1 MIDIATRV
9 YNHNWKIDTIF
20 RSMLDTDFYKILM
33 SQFIFREKKNIE
45 VKFRL
50 MNRTKNISL
59 ANLISEEELRHQL
72 DQARAVKLSKGEATW
87 LRGNNFYGQKSI
99 FKNAFIKW
107 FENFSLPEYDL
118 KKINDD
124 FELTFYGPWNEVSLW
139 EIPAL
144 SIVSELRSRALLK
157 NMGKFELQV
166 LYARA
171 MTKLW
176 EKIETLNKFDGL
188 RIADFGTR
196 RRHSFLWQEWCIE
209 AMREGLGRK
218 FIGSSN
224 CLMSKNLEIEAIGTN
239 AHELPMIYCA
249 LANNDQEL
257 AMAPYNVLK
266 KWQQEYQ
273 GNLRIILPDTF
284 GSKTFFERAPKWLI
298 PWTGVRIDSGD
309 PIRGAE
315 IVLDWWK
322 KNGEDT
328 KEKLLIF
335 SDGLDVKDIILLH
348 KKFSK
353 KAKLSFGWG
362 TLLTNDFRGLTS
374 HIISTP
380 ISLVCKAI
388 EANGISTVKI
398 SDEVGKN
405 LGTKEDII
413 KYKKIFSYK

>member
-1 MIDIATRV
+1 MDIATRV
-9 YNHNWKIDTIF
+9 YNHNWKIDPIF

-33 SQFIFREKKNIE
+33 SQFIFREKKNVK
-45 VKFRL
+45 VKFKL
-50 MNRTKNISL
+50 MNRTKDISL
-59 ANLISEEELRHQL
+59 AKLINEEELRHQL
-72 DQARAVKLSKGEATW
+72 NEARKVRLSKGEATW

-99 FKNAFIKW
+99 FKNDFVTW
-107 FENFSLPEYDL
+107 LEEFSFPDYSL
-118 KKINDD
+118 KKVDNDY
-124 FELTFYGPWNEVSLW
+124 ELTFEGLWNEVSLW

-176 EKIETLNKFDGL
+176 EKIEILNKLKGL

-196 RRHSFLWQEWCIE
+196 RRHSFLWQDWCIQ
-209 AMREGLGRK
+209 AMCEGLGNK

-224 CLMSKNLEIEAIGTN
+224 CLMAKNLEIEAIGTN
-239 AHELPMIYCA
+239 AHELPMIFCA
-249 LANNDQEL
+249 LAENDEKL
-257 AMAPYNVLK
+257 ANAPYKVLEM
-266 KWQQEYQ
+266 WQKEYH

-284 GSKTFFERAPKWLI
+284 GSKTFFDRAPKWLI

-309 PIRGAE
+309 PVRGAE
-315 IVLDWWK
+315 IALDWWNR
-322 KNGEDT
+322 NGENTND
-328 KEKLLIF
+328 KLLVF
-335 SDGLDVKDIILLH
+335 SDGLDVSDIIMLH

-353 KAKLSFGWG
+353 RAKLSFGWG

-374 HIISTP
+374 EIISNP
-380 ISLVCKAI
+380 ISLVCKVV

-398 SDEVGKN
+398 SDEAGKTF
-405 LGTKEDII
+405 GSTEDIK
-413 KYKKIFSYK
+413 KYKKIFSYN